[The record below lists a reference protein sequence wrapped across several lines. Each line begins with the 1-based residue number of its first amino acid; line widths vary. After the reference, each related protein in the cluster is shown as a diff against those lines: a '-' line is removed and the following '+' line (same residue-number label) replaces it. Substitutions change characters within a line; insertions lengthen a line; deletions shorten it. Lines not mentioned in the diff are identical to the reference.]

1 MFLGIISILVFLTP
15 APYLLIPFIIHVI
28 KNRDKLLHGNID
40 EIE

>member
-1 MFLGIISILVFLTP
+1 MLLGIISILVFLTP

-28 KNRDKLLHGNID
+28 KNWDKLLHGNID